1 MRQACIANMK
11 EYAGMMDAK
20 KEISDTCTEEQEEK
34 KEMIIWCLLLLSR
47 HKDNKCPE
55 NDVFTVQ
62 S

>member
-1 MRQACIANMK
+1 MK